1 VKILNPIRKT
11 FAAACGIALCLALPL
26 WGQQKQPPKAPALP
40 EGTTVEKNIAYG
52 PHERNK
58 LDIYVPK
65 GDGPFPLLV
74 WIHGGAWR
82 AGNKD
87 TNVFG
92 LALLNKGYA
101 VASINYRFSNHA
113 VYPAQIHDCKG
124 AIRFLRANAKKYKF
138 DPDHIGVSGASAGGH
153 LVALLGTTGGV
164 KELEGDVGGNTDV
177 SSRVQAVCDIFGPT
191 DIGRMGDSAGF
202 PKESHPI
209 RQLLGGT
216 VDEKKELCDQCSP
229 IKFVTKDDA
238 PFIILHGT
246 KDPLVPVEQSE
257 LFHDALKEGGVE
269 SHLIVVKGAAHD
281 GRVFTP
287 DSLKQVEAFFEKH
300 LKTK

>member
-1 VKILNPIRKT
+1 MR
-11 FAAACGIALCLALPL
+11 FARCGLFLAAVLAASPL
-26 WGQQKQPPKAPALP
+26 LAQQKKPQPPKAPQLP
-40 EGTTVEKNIAYG
+40 KGAKVEKNIAYG

-58 LDIYVPK
+58 LDIYLPP

-82 AGNKD
+82 AGSKD
-87 TNVFG
+87 GNVFG
-92 LALLNKGYA
+92 LPLLAKGYA
-101 VASINYRFSNHA
+101 VASINYRFTNHA
-113 VYPAQIHDCKG
+113 IYPAQIHDCKA
-124 AIRFLRANAKKYKF
+124 AIRFLRSNAKKYKF
-138 DPDHIGVSGASAGGH
+138 DADHVGVAGGSAGGH
-153 LVALLGTTGGV
+153 LVALLGTTGGI
-164 KELEGDVGGNTDV
+164 KELEGDIGPKDV

-191 DIGRMGDSAGF
+191 DIARMGDSAGF

-216 VDEKKELCDQCSP
+216 VNEKKDLCDLCSP

-246 KDPLVPVEQSE
+246 KDPLVPVEQSQ
-257 LFHDALKEGGVE
+257 LFHEALKKGGVE
-269 SHLIVVKGAAHD
+269 STLIVVENAGHD

-287 DSLKQVEAFFEKH
+287 DSLNKVGAFFEKH